1 MIYLSLCLIIYL
13 EEVEAGV
20 RAGVSKVF
28 ISYSEEDIVD
38 FVENIVM
45 VEY

>member
-1 MIYLSLCLIIYL
+1 MIYLSLRLIIYL
-13 EEVEAGV
+13 AEVEAGV
-20 RAGVSKVF
+20 RAGVGKVF
-28 ISYSEEDIVD
+28 ISYSDEHIVD